1 MERIRKD
8 GYSKG
13 LKRMERIVQSQQASE
28 SAIKQA
34 EDSVYVTLYRH
45 GDVCWYHEGMVELP
59 ASVVVALSLNRVV
72 EVNGMNED
80 DE

>member
-8 GYSKG
+8 GYSEG
-13 LKRMERIVQSQQASE
+13 LKRLARIVQSQQASE
-28 SAIKQA
+28 SVIKQV
-34 EDSVYVTLYRH
+34 EDSAYATLYRH
-45 GDVCWYHEGMVELP
+45 GDVCWYREGIVELP

-72 EVNGMNED
+72 EVNGMNEN